1 MQDNLGN
8 RYRFVGAAIVMQL
21 CLGALYS
28 WSVVR
33 GPLEAVH
40 GWDKAQSIAP
50 YRYSV
55 AFFAIAMILAGFWQ
69 DKKGPRLVGSVG
81 GVLLGTG
88 CLLASFIG
96 TTPGGMI
103 FAYGVIGG
111 LGVGFAYVTPIATCV
126 KWFPDKRGMIVGLA
140 VLGFGAGSMIF
151 APLIEKLLGDNPD
164 AWASTIPRTF
174 LILGIT
180 FYICVIGA
188 AQVYRVP
195 PAGWTPPGWTPPA
208 VAGAPTR
215 EDYPPADMIKT
226 WQFYCLWVM
235 YFLGTAVG
243 ITAIGQ
249 AKPILVELSKTA
261 GAISGGTAVGLLAFF
276 NGVGRLVWGTT
287 SDKIGRNMTTAAMYA
302 VYAISCLFFIRNAT
316 NFWQVLIG
324 LCIVGFSYGG
334 YLALMPSFTA
344 DYFGAKNVGA
354 NYGVMF
360 TAWGICGFTVPKYFA
375 GIMKAA
381 KESGNIA
388 GGYNQVYFTLAMMS
402 IVGIVLAFI
411 VKRPTQAVTSE

>member
-1 MQDNLGN
+1 
-8 RYRFVGAAIVMQL
+8 MQL

-33 GPLEAVH
+33 GPLEAVY

-55 AFFAIAMILAGFWQ
+55 AFFAIAMIIAGFWQ

-375 GIMKAA
+375 GIMKTAKANDAIAA
-381 KESGNIA
+381 
-388 GGYNQVYFTLAMMS
+388 GYNQVYFTLAMMS